1 MATRKYI
8 AAALA
13 VLLAATGVQAQKKT
27 IEERRRIR
35 EGNNEAWQSSAK
47 YAFGV
52 HTGLDLGAA
61 VPYPL
66 NGMGPGAKMKAVPRI
81 NPQLGVSFTTFPLHR
96 ITVTVEAT
104 YKQVG
109 IDAEAW
115 VSGQQ
120 FTLPGNPPTTTRFR
134 GTADV
139 NMQFS
144 MLEIPV
150 YVGYSLGDGRS
161 KVFIGGYYSHIFKA
175 RFNTTP
181 MKGVVENP
189 DDPGA
194 PPIMVTPEN
203 PVPADAMP
211 AFNDYLGSW
220 DAGML
225 AGYQWQI
232 FPRIDLSVRLSMGF
246 KDIFRKDRNY
256 LEYKMLHM
264 RGSLTLSYS
273 FLCYTRK

>member
-1 MATRKYI
+1 MRKYI
-8 AAALA
+8 VAIIIT
-13 VLLAATGVQAQKKT
+13 LLAATGMSAQKRT
-27 IEERRRIR
+27 REERRQIR
-35 EGNNEAWQSSAK
+35 DDNNAAWQSSAK

-52 HTGLDLGAA
+52 HTGLDIGAA

-66 NGMGPGAKMKAVPRI
+66 GGMGPGAKMRAVPRL
-81 NPQLGVSFTTFPLHR
+81 NPQLGVSFTTYPLHR
-96 ITVTVEAT
+96 VTATVEVT

-115 VSGQQ
+115 VAGQQ
-120 FTLPGNPPTTTRFR
+120 FTLPGSPPVITKFR
-134 GTADV
+134 GTVEVA
-139 NMQFS
+139 MQFS

-150 YVGYSLGDGRS
+150 YVGYSFGDGRN
-161 KVFIGGYYSHIFKA
+161 KVFLGGYYSRIFKA
-175 RFNTTP
+175 RFSTTP
-181 MKGVVENP
+181 LKGLAENP
-189 DDPGA
+189 ADPSA
-194 PPIMVTPEN
+194 PPTMIIPDN
-203 PVPADAMP
+203 PVPPEVMP
-211 AFNDYLGSW
+211 AFSNYLGNW

-246 KDIFRKDRNY
+246 KDIFKKDNNY

-273 FLCYTRK
+273 FLRYVRK

>member
-1 MATRKYI
+1 MRKYI

-13 VLLAATGVQAQKKT
+13 IILTAGGVHAQKKSP
-27 IEERRRIR
+27 EEKREIR
-35 EGNNEAWQSSAK
+35 NANSAAWQSSAK

-52 HTGLDLGAA
+52 HTGLDIGAA
-61 VPYPL
+61 VPYPIDA
-66 NGMGPGAKMKAVPRI
+66 MGPGAKMRAIPRL
-81 NPQLGVSFTTFPLHR
+81 NPQLGVSFTTYPLHR
-96 ITVTVEAT
+96 VTATVEVT

-115 VSGQQ
+115 VAGQR
-120 FTLPGNPPTTTRFR
+120 FTLPGDPPTIPRFR
-134 GTADV
+134 GTAEV

-150 YVGYSLGDGRS
+150 YIGYSFGDGRN
-161 KVFIGGYYSHIFKA
+161 KVFLGGYYSHIFKA

-181 MKGVVENP
+181 IKGLVENP
-189 DDPGA
+189 SEPGSQ
-194 PPIMVTPEN
+194 PIIVTPEN
-203 PVPADAMP
+203 PVSADVMP
-211 AFNDYLGSW
+211 AFNDYLDSW

-246 KDIFRKDRNY
+246 KDIFKKGNNY

-273 FLCYTRK
+273 FLRYTRK